1 MKQNIREG
9 AVWVPYRPDMACRDA
24 SIVTHLN
31 IFDSSF
37 TFRTRPALPLYAAR
51 AVPAFSTLT
60 LTPLLLPHPSSR
72 SLTSAATAPCA
83 QVLKQAGGQAQ
94 STVFLFSDTQ
104 VGGSVDTNRP
114 GIVAGE
120 VSIPVPETQHGGGGA
135 EGQGMYWGVQ
145 QGHRQGGG
153 TGAPFWL
160 CTCKVAAGK
169 APYGEIG
176 TGDTKVTG
184 GTTRPHVNPAFL
196 IKVSARLDA

>member
-24 SIVTHLN
+24 SIITHLN

-37 TFRTRPALPLYAAR
+37 TFRTRPALPVYAAR

-114 GIVAGE
+114 SLAL
-120 VSIPVPETQHGGGGA
+120 
-135 EGQGMYWGVQ
+135 
-145 QGHRQGGG
+145 
-153 TGAPFWL
+153 WL
-160 CTCKVAAGK
+160 VKF
-169 APYGEIG
+169 PYPCQRHSMVTVELKGREC
-176 TGDTKVTG
+176 TG
-184 GTTRPHVNPAFL
+184 GCSRAIGREVALAPPFGC
-196 IKVSARLDA
+196 ARAR